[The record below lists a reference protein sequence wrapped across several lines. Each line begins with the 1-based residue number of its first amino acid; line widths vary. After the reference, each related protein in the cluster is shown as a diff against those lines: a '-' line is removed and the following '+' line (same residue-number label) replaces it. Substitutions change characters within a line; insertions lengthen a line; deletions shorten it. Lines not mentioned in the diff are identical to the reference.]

1 MHNRKTIA
9 LDMDGVLA
17 DNLDHYLN
25 YYHQETGIQLTE
37 ADVLG
42 LPEGEC
48 VPDKTAVRRYIGSDG
63 FFRTLPVA
71 KDAQEV
77 VKELHDR
84 YDVFVVSAAMEF
96 PWSLREKRDW
106 LAEYF
111 PFISWHNIVFC
122 GHKHIIHTD
131 YLIDDHV
138 KNLLTFKGISLMF
151 NSFHNINEHRFE
163 RLQDWKDVHRYFMEQ

>member
-1 MHNRKTIA
+1 MQNRKSIA

-17 DNLDHYLN
+17 DNLVHYLN
-25 YYHQETGIQLTE
+25 YYHRETGVQLTE

-48 VPDKTAVRRYIGSDG
+48 VPDKTAVMRYIESEG
-63 FFRTLPVA
+63 FFRTLPVS

-77 VKELHDR
+77 VKELHSR

-106 LAEYF
+106 LDEYF

-122 GHKHIIHTD
+122 GYKHIINTD

-138 KNLLTFKGISLMF
+138 KNLLTFQGKGLMF
-151 NSFHNINEHRFE
+151 NTFHNINEQRFE
-163 RLQDWKDVHRYFMEQ
+163 RVQDWKDVYRYFMEK